1 MSRQKTTIRI
11 MFMLYVLRNKWK
23 MVAQWTTA
31 YVRDLLQKINKT
43 VSDSDDDN
51 AALQLVFT
59 VHTKIQWRMND
70 KTNK

>member
-1 MSRQKTTIRI
+1 
-11 MFMLYVLRNKWK
+11 MLYVLRSKWK
-23 MVAQWTTA
+23 FMVAQWTTA

-59 VHTKIQWRMND
+59 VHTKIQ
-70 KTNK
+70 